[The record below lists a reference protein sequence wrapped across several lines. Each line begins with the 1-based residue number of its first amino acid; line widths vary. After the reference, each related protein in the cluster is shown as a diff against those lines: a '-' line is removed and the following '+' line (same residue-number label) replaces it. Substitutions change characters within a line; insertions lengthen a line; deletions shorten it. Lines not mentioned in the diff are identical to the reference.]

1 MEKKP
6 NPESDD
12 ARSGDDAD
20 KNREELSR
28 AAEKGLK
35 DARRK
40 SKTRRAMT
48 DPKVNETGTEAR
60 QGRTGRPVL
69 IVLIAGL
76 TLALLAWIG
85 AEIWGGND

>member
-1 MEKKP
+1 MESKMMEKKP

-35 DARRK
+35 DARRNN
-40 SKTRRAMT
+40 
-48 DPKVNETGTEAR
+48 PKR
-60 QGRTGRPVL
+60 D
-69 IVLIAGL
+69 
-76 TLALLAWIG
+76 AL
-85 AEIWGGND
+85 